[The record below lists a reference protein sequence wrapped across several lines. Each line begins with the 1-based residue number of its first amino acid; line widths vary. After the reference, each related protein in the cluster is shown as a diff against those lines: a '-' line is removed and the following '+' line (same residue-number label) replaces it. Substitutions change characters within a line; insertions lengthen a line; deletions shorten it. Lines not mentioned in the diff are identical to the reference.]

1 MVYRQNIVFLTHK
14 AGINLHEITD
24 EAVEKKGMAMVTTAL
39 VFLGAMMFC
48 LLSGCGLKKREDR
61 LSLEATLSKRQIA
74 SIAFQQ
80 DNRSDDDDS
89 YKAAH

>member
-39 VFLGAMMFC
+39 VSKLD
-48 LLSGCGLKKREDR
+48 LR
-61 LSLEATLSKRQIA
+61 LAR
-74 SIAFQQ
+74 
-80 DNRSDDDDS
+80 
-89 YKAAH
+89 